1 MSIPRSRPGDGAE
14 TVAFA
19 PWHRAPMIAAVAY
32 SSALVA
38 VAVAILVW
46 PLG

>member
-1 MSIPRSRPGDGAE
+1 MSIPRSRPADGTG

-19 PWHRAPMIAAVAY
+19 PWYRAPMIAAVAY

-38 VAVAILVW
+38 IAVAVLVW